1 MRDKEEMVDLINTQL
16 TVAASEDYGK
26 DLHDVERLIHNFDL
40 FMDNLTQ
47 HEEKLAKFNSLSNE
61 LMNDVLDY
69 EIEEKTKE
77 VNGMWEDLSE
87 LASARREALSGAK
100 KVHAFDKK
108 IDDTLE
114 WILEKEALLSVEINC
129 QDSETIQDLKQRQV
143 GLKQDVKAIND
154 QVRYLSTFFSSY
166 LFELEAGFLTLFNL
180 FQSKFVLLHIFF
192 NELNM
197 KVKFEDF

>member
-1 MRDKEEMVDLINTQL
+1 
-16 TVAASEDYGK
+16 
-26 DLHDVERLIHNFDL
+26 
-40 FMDNLTQ
+40 MD
-47 HEEKLAKFNSLSNE
+47 E
-61 LMNDVLDY
+61 VVDY
-69 EIEEKTKE
+69 EIDEKTKE

-154 QVRYLSTFFSSY
+154 QVSLSFS
-166 LFELEAGFLTLFNL
+166 LRAFD
-180 FQSKFVLLHIFF
+180 KFRFWRDLCHLQHKIQLWQYESST
-192 NELNM
+192 N
-197 KVKFEDF
+197 